1 MTLLRPR
8 SILQLT
14 IFSFLTVASLL
25 IAALVVTAR
34 QLDNLSDHSQ
44 QTISEATNAM
54 RTSRGLIEQT
64 IAMERNARQFSVLGA
79 EELLEVYIDRR
90 KEFLEAASVLSN
102 LDINNEVRGYAQQI
116 INDEQL
122 AFEKLKNTSSDEYKI
137 SLYPPLLDIAYQTS
151 RAIDKW
157 IDAQLLELRQQ
168 TEHTQ
173 HLLRIQTLFL
183 VSIALLLA
191 ALFTALIMRPL
202 RQIDHAIHQLGSGSY
217 NTAIKVQGPL
227 DIQKLGTRLDWL
239 RNRLAELEHQR
250 TSFLRHVSH
259 ELKTPLTAIQEGV
272 ALLNEGLVGTL
283 THQQSDII
291 NILHNNCRRLQHLI
305 ENLLR
310 YNVDSLAVLNPM
322 PQPVRFDNIIKR
334 VVSDHELAIKAGRI
348 NIQQHLA
355 KLTVQGDAEQLR
367 IVVDNLISNAVKY
380 SPIAGTINIHLV
392 REQDYALLEVCDDG
406 PGINPE
412 ERLLIFE
419 PFYQGQPPEKKHIQG
434 TGLGLAIASEYVML
448 NGGNIEAMDV
458 IHGAHFKA
466 RFPLA
471 NMECL

>member
-1 MTLLRPR
+1 M
-8 SILQLT
+8 QLT

-64 IAMERNARQFSVLGA
+64 IAMERNARQYSVLGA

-102 LDINNEVRGYAQQI
+102 LNINNEVRGYAQQI
-116 INDEQL
+116 IHDEQL
-122 AFEKLKNTSSDEYKI
+122 AFDKLNNTSTNEYNI
-137 SLYPPLLDIAYQTS
+137 SIYPSLLNTAYKAS

-157 IDAQLLELRQQ
+157 IDDQLLTLRQQ
-168 TEHTQ
+168 AEHTQ
-173 HLLRIQTLFL
+173 HLLRIQALML

-191 ALFTALIMRPL
+191 ALFIALITRPL

-227 DIQKLGTRLDWL
+227 DLQKLGIRLDWL
-239 RNRLAELEHQR
+239 RNRLGELEHQR

-283 THQQSDII
+283 TSQQSDII
-291 NILHNNCRRLQHLI
+291 NILRNNCRRLQHLI

-310 YNVDSLAVLNPM
+310 YNVDSLAVLSPM
-322 PQPVRFDNIIKR
+322 PQPVRFDNIINR
-334 VVSDHELAIKAGRI
+334 VITDHELAIKAGRI
-348 NIQQHLA
+348 NIQRQLA
-355 KLTVQGDAEQLR
+355 KLTVQGDA
-367 IVVDNLISNAVKY
+367 
-380 SPIAGTINIHLV
+380 
-392 REQDYALLEVCDDG
+392 
-406 PGINPE
+406 
-412 ERLLIFE
+412 
-419 PFYQGQPPEKKHIQG
+419 
-434 TGLGLAIASEYVML
+434 
-448 NGGNIEAMDV
+448 
-458 IHGAHFKA
+458 
-466 RFPLA
+466 
-471 NMECL
+471 